1 MNMIVQQGETA
12 FIECLNILTVIFK
25 TNRLSSQLHYL
36 LFLFIIF
43 GIYYYILKI
52 TNKDVIITIK

>member
-25 TNRLSSQLHYL
+25 TNRLSSQLYYL
-36 LFLFIIF
+36 LFV
-43 GIYYYILKI
+43 IYYFWYLLLHTKD
-52 TNKDVIITIK
+52 NK